1 MTKDKEKENELK
13 GMPERT
19 LLGKKAVAYL
29 KQKDGIEKQKDILDD
44 IGEELIELFIKEGKK
59 KISIDGNMV
68 ELRKIMK
75 NQIKVTKP
83 SHQ

>member
-1 MTKDKEKENELK
+1 MSKNKQEEFGE
-13 GMPERT
+13 MPDRT
-19 LLGKKAVAYL
+19 PLGKKAIVYL
-29 KQKDGIEKQKDILDD
+29 KQKDEVEKQKDKLDD
-44 IGEELIELFIKEGKK
+44 IGEELIELFLKEGKK